1 MNGKKNLYILA
12 AMFFVALLTMPA
24 VSADEHADNEDT
36 VKAAEATSKGYIAI
50 GAALAVGL
58 AGIGTGLAQSNIGS
72 AAIGAV
78 AEDDKNFTN
87 GLIFTAIPETIVI
100 FGLVIFSINHLR
112 VVKWVLRKFSSRLK
126 KPAKRRLQ
134 TYAKQPLKR
143 LKLKWKRLP
152 KSLTI

>member
-100 FGLVIFSINHLR
+100 FGLVISALIIFVSVSYTHL
-112 VVKWVLRKFSSRLK
+112 
-126 KPAKRRLQ
+126 
-134 TYAKQPLKR
+134 T
-143 LKLKWKRLP
+143 LP
-152 KSLTI
+152 TKA